1 MHTMVEKPLLRIS
14 TAGSVDDGKSTL
26 IGRLLYDSKSVWEDH
41 LEEVS
46 RNGVNR
52 AARGPDL
59 SLLTD
64 GLRAEREQGI
74 TIDVAY
80 RYFATPRRK
89 FIVADTPGHEQYTRN
104 MATGASTAEV
114 ALLLVDARKGV
125 LPQTVRHATIA
136 WLLGIRKLAF
146 VINKMDLEGFR
157 REVFENVQTQ
167 ARALL
172 GSLPGA
178 DAAFFPIS
186 ALDGDNVVT
195 VSLRTRWYDGP
206 SLLDWL
212 ENVDV
217 PPAAEAPFRLPVQL
231 VIRPHLDFRGY
242 AGQVASGCVRP
253 GDGVRIEPSGTE
265 ARVKRIV
272 SFDGDLDEA
281 SAGMSVTLELDREVD
296 VSRGD
301 WISSTSER
309 PARAQRL
316 RATVVWMS
324 DQPGRS
330 GASYLLQ
337 HGTRVTPVRL
347 SRVSERLDVV
357 RQSNDAASELQLN
370 DIGNAELE
378 TAEPLAFDRYTDNRA
393 TGGFILID
401 RLSNLTVAAGLIRS
415 ALGDEI
421 EAHPLSAAER
431 AELFGHKACLI
442 DLSARPELAP
452 ALERQLLLRHFH
464 AVTVGNAGID
474 EQFLLQAGLLVLS
487 TTYRPGAALDARGLA
502 SDAPRAVAAL
512 VEQLRQARVLGAG
525 NFIQGDGI

>member
-1 MHTMVEKPLLRIS
+1 MHRIVEQPLLRIS

-26 IGRLLYDSKSVWEDH
+26 IGRLLYDSKSVWEDQ
-41 LEEVS
+41 LEELS
-46 RNGVNR
+46 RHRANR

-104 MATGASTAEV
+104 MATGASTADV
-114 ALLLVDARKGV
+114 AVLLVDARKGV

-146 VINKMDLEGFR
+146 VVNKLDLEGFR
-157 REVFENVQTQ
+157 RAVFETVRSE

-178 DAAFFPIS
+178 EAAFFPIS

-195 VSLRTRWYDGP
+195 RSVRTPWYDGP
-206 SLLDWL
+206 SLLEWL
-212 ENVDV
+212 ENVEV
-217 PPAAEAPFRLPVQL
+217 PPAAAAPFRMSVQL

-242 AGQVASGCVRP
+242 AGQVASGCVVP
-253 GDGVRIEPSGTE
+253 GDAVRIEPAGTE

-272 SFDGDLDEA
+272 TFDGDLDAA
-281 SAGMSVTLELDREVD
+281 SAPMSVTLELDREVD

-301 WISSTSER
+301 WITSASASPARSQGLRATLVWMSEQ
-309 PARAQRL
+309 PARA
-316 RATVVWMS
+316 
-324 DQPGRS
+324 

-337 HGTRVTPVRL
+337 HGTRVMPVRL
-347 SRVSERLDVV
+347 SRVTERLDVV
-357 RQSNDAASELQLN
+357 RQSNAAASELRLN
-370 DIGNAELE
+370 DIGSAELE
-378 TAEPLAFDRYTDNRA
+378 TAEPLPFDAYSDNRA

-401 RLSNLTVAAGLIRS
+401 RLSNLTLAAGLIVS
-415 ALGDEI
+415 ALGDEVH
-421 EAHPLSAAER
+421 AHALSAAER
-431 AELFGHKACLI
+431 AELFGHNACLV

-464 AVTVGNAGID
+464 AVIVEDPGID
-474 EQFLLQAGLLVLS
+474 QQFLLRAGLLVLS
-487 TTYRPGAALDARGLA
+487 TTRRPDAPVHARDLP
-502 SDAPRAVAAL
+502 SDAGTAGC
-512 VEQLRQARVLGAG
+512 ARH
-525 NFIQGDGI
+525 